1 MVSFFILRPF
11 AGGRCSPRK
20 EEVPDGDIVMGRV
33 YPTSDP
39 AESLFDYR
47 VASDANKKLALGAK
61 QWSMR
66 RRPFFLGVGF
76 HHPHTKWRIP
86 QKTWRDYGTRRIAM
100 PEITRKTPG
109 APFYA
114 FGDNN
119 IAPTAITID
128 GTHHRV
134 PAKPYKEGKE
144 LPEHVVRELRRGYL
158 ASVAF
163 LDVQVGRVLDQ
174 VDDLHLTNDTVII
187 FTSDH
192 GYGIGERGHWG
203 KGSLYEID
211 ARVPLIVRDPHHRHM
226 WGTKTNALVELVDL
240 YKSVI
245 DLAHLPFGRN
255 MYQWLEGKSWRSIV
269 ESGQGGNSHA
279 LTIVPKCYGKKH
291 GDAPPHNCG
300 GRSYEWHRM
309 EGGTKHALV
318 GFAARSH
325 RWRYVAWMDHNESLD
340 AVDWA
345 RAPVAEEFYD
355 NSKMD
360 ETDLDSSD
368 ALNLLSAAAQLQG
381 VEWADIRDK
390 ADAHLRWLRQSARD
404 RFFRAFGEYAHRLH
418 DQSDAVK
425 AFLPSHQKPAA
436 MPPRDPPVDN
446 ARTPRKKPRFPMMGA
461 RARRR
466 QEWGRV

>member
-1 MVSFFILRPF
+1 
-11 AGGRCSPRK
+11 
-20 EEVPDGDIVMGRV
+20 
-33 YPTSDP
+33 
-39 AESLFDYR
+39 
-47 VASDANKKLALGAK
+47 
-61 QWSMR
+61 
-66 RRPFFLGVGF
+66 
-76 HHPHTKWRIP
+76 
-86 QKTWRDYGTRRIAM
+86 
-100 PEITRKTPG
+100 
-109 APFYA
+109 
-114 FGDNN
+114 
-119 IAPTAITID
+119 
-128 GTHHRV
+128 
-134 PAKPYKEGKE
+134 
-144 LPEHVVRELRRGYL
+144 
-158 ASVAF
+158 
-163 LDVQVGRVLDQ
+163 
-174 VDDLHLTNDTVII
+174 
-187 FTSDH
+187 
-192 GYGIGERGHWG
+192 
-203 KGSLYEID
+203 
-211 ARVPLIVRDPHHRHM
+211 
-226 WGTKTNALVELVDL
+226 
-240 YKSVI
+240 
-245 DLAHLPFGRN
+245 

-309 EGGTKHALV
+309 EGGTKSALV

-325 RWRYVAWMDHNESLD
+325 RYRYVAWMDHNESLD

-360 ETDLDSSD
+360 ERDLDSSD
-368 ALNLLSAAAQLQG
+368 AINLLSAAAQLQG

-436 MPPRDPPVDN
+436 MPPRDPPVDVGR
-446 ARTPRKKPRFPMMGA
+446 APRKKPRFSMMGG